1 MSETPRI
8 VITGFMGAGKTTVAR
23 ELARL
28 LAGPFVNLDEAVA
41 EAEGRGPRALI
52 DEEGEDYFREAE
64 TRALRRA
71 LADGSA
77 RVIDTGGGAWTLER
91 NRRLVAEHGCL
102 AVWLDAPF
110 ELCWRRITRERGGE
124 PRPLARERGAARR
137 LYEERRAAYGLA
149 PVRVPVTAESSAAEL
164 AALVAVAAAAASSG
178 A

>member
-23 ELARL
+23 ELARA
-28 LAGPFVNLDEAVA
+28 LASPFISLDEAVA
-41 EAEGRGPRALI
+41 EIERRGPRALI

-71 LADGSA
+71 LADESA

-91 NRRLVAEHGCL
+91 NRRLVAEYGCL

-110 ELCWRRITRERGGE
+110 ELCWRRIKSERGGE
-124 PRPLARERGAARR
+124 PRPLAREREAARR
-137 LYEERRAAYGLA
+137 LFDERLASYRLA
-149 PVRVPVTAESSAAEL
+149 PLRVRVTEGRSAAQL
-164 AALVAVAAAAASSG
+164 AARIVSAAS
-178 A
+178 AE